1 MCRTSQNKSADFLK
15 IIDFKIYHVIIT
27 TKLDKTGREKMYNF
41 LLFVLIFVLCY
52 LVINFYYINIQVDR
66 FKKRNNIQEIAKEN
80 SLKKLF
86 SKINFIKTKEN
97 FLFLQG
103 YPLKLN
109 GISYYILKLVLTVTL
124 AVAGLINYNS
134 YIAMFVLGLIGFSF
148 LDLYIAINKKSRNG
162 EICEDLLTVTDSI
175 CLELSSYVPLK
186 ESLKNQFK
194 NCKNKD
200 FRKAIMMFA
209 TKYELSE
216 LNIDEA
222 LNDLNNRFDILEL
235 DMFCN
240 TIRQYTKVGNII
252 ELLENLSGVLRQKYM
267 DKLREKTR
275 SKVIYITIGVM
286 IALTNIILITFYPL
300 FISIG
305 NNFNQI
311 FK

>member
-1 MCRTSQNKSADFLK
+1 MITSPA
-15 IIDFKIYHVIIT
+15 IINPT
-27 TKLDKTGREKMYNF
+27 TGGTNA
-41 LLFVLIFVLCY
+41 LL
-52 LVINFYYINIQVDR
+52 
-66 FKKRNNIQEIAKEN
+66 
-80 SLKKLF
+80 
-86 SKINFIKTKEN
+86 
-97 FLFLQG
+97 
-103 YPLKLN
+103 P
-109 GISYYILKLVLTVTL
+109 GISLL
-124 AVAGLINYNS
+124 AVHVLSVPGGQIQFVRQLIS
-134 YIAMFVLGLIGFSF
+134 KSSTGLIGFSF

-252 ELLENLSGVLRQKYM
+252 ELLEKWKEEHGE
-267 DKLREKTR
+267 D
-275 SKVIYITIGVM
+275 
-286 IALTNIILITFYPL
+286 
-300 FISIG
+300 
-305 NNFNQI
+305 
-311 FK
+311 